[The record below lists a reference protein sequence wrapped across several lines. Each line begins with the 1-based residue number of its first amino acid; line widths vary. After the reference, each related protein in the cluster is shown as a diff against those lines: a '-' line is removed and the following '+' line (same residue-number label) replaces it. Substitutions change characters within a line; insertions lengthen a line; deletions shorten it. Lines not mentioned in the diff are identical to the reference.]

1 MIRPAIGKWASNSPK
16 IEDNGVEWRD
26 EGIVIGVRRH
36 GETSVILDL
45 LTRQH
50 GRHLGLVRGG
60 RSHKLQPSLQVGN
73 GLDAVWRARIEDHL
87 GDYKIE
93 ARVMRAA
100 RLMDHPAAL
109 YGLSHLTGLARL
121 LPERDPHEALY
132 ETLGIVLDQLVDP
145 LLAAPLVIRFEL
157 AVLGEL
163 GFGLDLGECAATGR
177 TDELVY
183 VSPKSG
189 RAVSREAGL
198 PWHDKLLSLP
208 EFLKQT
214 GGEAKAMPDDLA
226 IHQGFLLTGFF
237 LERHV
242 YGPRALAMPDA
253 RQGFI
258 ASIIKSRLPAA
269 IPAISEDDHTAVP

>member
-1 MIRPAIGKWASNSPK
+1 M
-16 IEDNGVEWRD
+16 EWRD

-109 YGLSHLTGLARL
+109 CGLSHLTGLARL

-177 TDELVY
+177 RDELVY

-214 GGEAKAMPDDLA
+214 SGEAKAMPDDLA

-269 IPAISEDDHTAVP
+269 IPTISEDDHTAVP

>member
-1 MIRPAIGKWASNSPK
+1 MIRPVIAKWASNSPK
-16 IEDNGVEWRD
+16 IEDTGVEWRD

-157 AVLGEL
+157 AVLGDL
-163 GFGLDLGECAATGR
+163 GFGLDLSECAATGR
-177 TDELVY
+177 TDDLVY

-189 RAVSREAGL
+189 RAVNREAGL
-198 PWHDKLLSLP
+198 PWHDKLLALP
-208 EFLKQT
+208 DFLKQT
-214 GGEAKAMPDDLA
+214 DTVAKAMPDDLA

-242 YGPRALAMPDA
+242 YGPRALTMPDA

-258 ASIIKSRLPAA
+258 ASIIKSRLSDPQSLTVEA
-269 IPAISEDDHTAVP
+269 DHTAVP